1 MRTKQFEKKQCA
13 ECPNP
18 FYIDLRTKKRR
29 STTVY
34 PIRKYNSVTCSR
46 KCSAK
51 RKKRSEKER
60 REKLKLEKLEAI
72 NEHYLSNRDDI
83 ITQFRKE
90 IDYSELPE
98 SDDDLENWYKTELL
112 EIAAEWLEE
121 DKE

>member
-1 MRTKQFEKKQCA
+1 MSKPILHRPSYKEKKKHHSLS
-13 ECPNP
+13 N
-18 FYIDLRTKKRR
+18 Y
-29 STTVY
+29 
-34 PIRKYNSVTCSR
+34 KYNAVTCSR

-60 REKLKLEKLEAI
+60 REKLKLEQLEAI
-72 NEHYLSNRDDI
+72 NEHYLSNKDDI

-98 SDDDLENWYKTELL
+98 SDDDLENWYKRELL